1 MRIWDRLQAWVSRA
15 DQRCYYWIL
24 TLALLL
30 PNVVLSVVMQQPAR
44 RACAEYPADATG
56 VYASPALGEASWARL
71 LGTLRAGLAPCL
83 PARAPD
89 DIQWLRRRGG
99 YAPEYLHLGA

>member
-1 MRIWDRLQAWVSRA
+1 M
-15 DQRCYYWIL
+15 
-24 TLALLL
+24 LLL
-30 PNVVLSVVMQQPAR
+30 DTDAGAPPAQCRALRRHAAACR

-56 VYASPALGEASWARL
+56 VHASPALGEASWACL
-71 LGTLRAGLAPCL
+71 LGALRAGLAPCL

>member
-30 PNVVLSVVMQQPAR
+30 PNVVLSVVMQQPAVGR
-44 RACAEYPADATG
+44 
-56 VYASPALGEASWARL
+56 VLNIL
-71 LGTLRAGLAPCL
+71 LML
-83 PARAPD
+83 PV
-89 DIQWLRRRGG
+89 
-99 YAPEYLHLGA
+99 